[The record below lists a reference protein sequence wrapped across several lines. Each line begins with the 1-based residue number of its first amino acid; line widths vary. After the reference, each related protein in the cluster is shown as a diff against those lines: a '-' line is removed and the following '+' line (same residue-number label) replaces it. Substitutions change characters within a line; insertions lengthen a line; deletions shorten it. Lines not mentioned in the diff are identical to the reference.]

1 MTSALCFAAL
11 CVDFLRYFVDE
22 QDSSKYMKQLARIVE
37 RTRQLLEVNLDDLQG
52 VSTPTA
58 SLVTNLMVFFCTL

>member
-1 MTSALCFAAL
+1 MPRKIYAAAL
-11 CVDFLRYFVDE
+11 CVDFLRNFVDE

-52 VSTPTA
+52 VHTA
-58 SLVTNLMVFFCTL
+58 HFVA